1 MSATGSPRTVNVTRS
16 PARTASSTRVVSF
29 RSSLTPTFTCY
40 TVALRP
46 ANRRRPHRAPRRE
59 PELTTSPRGLRCRY
73 RCPAH
78 AACGRPPHMWAVD
91 ISFPR
96 ERAGRAWPSCSSRS
110 TCPSRSS
117 TGRGRPRGGRR
128 RPGRARPATGPLR
141 DRLPRRR
148 GLDRVLVRARYAAR
162 GASYWQVVA
171 AGRVL
176 PATGGAAEA
185 GVSGPPLLSA
195 ADKAH
200 VDVEVV
206 RQIRPRGIGG
216 ERVGA
221 GKDGDHGQAATI
233 AERKPEG
240 RRLGLQP
247 SDIRGRP
254 PRQRRPRCGSA

>member
-110 TCPSRSS
+110 TCRSRTS
-117 TGRGRPRGGRR
+117 TGRRPSSRRSTAPGTRASRHRSAPRSAASSSRAGPRAGTSPVRRPRRVVLAGRRGWSRSPGNWRGGR
-128 RPGRARPATGPLR
+128 
-141 DRLPRRR
+141 
-148 GLDRVLVRARYAAR
+148 
-162 GASYWQVVA
+162 
-171 AGRVL
+171 
-176 PATGGAAEA
+176 
-185 GVSGPPLLSA
+185 
-195 ADKAH
+195 
-200 VDVEVV
+200 
-206 RQIRPRGIGG
+206 
-216 ERVGA
+216 
-221 GKDGDHGQAATI
+221 
-233 AERKPEG
+233 G
-240 RRLGLQP
+240 RRFWTAAAL
-247 SDIRGRP
+247 SRGQGARRCRGGPADP
-254 PRQRRPRCGSA
+254 PTRNRR

>member
-96 ERAGRAWPSCSSRS
+96 ERGARLALVLKPLDVSVEDLDWQAAVLAAVDGARDARVPPPIRSASGCLVVEGWTACWYEPGTPPAARRTGRSSRLVAF
-110 TCPSRSS
+110 SRQLA
-117 TGRGRPRGGRR
+117 GRPR
-128 RPGRARPATGPLR
+128 PAF
-141 DRLPRRR
+141 
-148 GLDRVLVRARYAAR
+148 LDRRCSQPRTR
-162 GASYWQVVA
+162 RTSMSRWS
-171 AGRVL
+171 GRS
-176 PATGGAAEA
+176 AHAESA
-185 GVSGPPLLSA
+185 VSA
-195 ADKAH
+195 
-200 VDVEVV
+200 
-206 RQIRPRGIGG
+206 
-216 ERVGA
+216 
-221 GKDGDHGQAATI
+221 
-233 AERKPEG
+233 
-240 RRLGLQP
+240 
-247 SDIRGRP
+247 
-254 PRQRRPRCGSA
+254 